1 MRETVLNY
9 YLLEKYQGRLGKAI
23 GSVWQHGLHCFLFS
37 LMLQVCLVREND
49 LKKSNNKIFDLE
61 RLNSHGV
68 SESYVN
74 CHLIILR
81 FFN

>member
-1 MRETVLNY
+1 
-9 YLLEKYQGRLGKAI
+9 
-23 GSVWQHGLHCFLFS
+23 
-37 LMLQVCLVREND
+37 MLQVCLVREND

-74 CHLIILR
+74 RHLIILR